1 MAQAAAKPP
10 AKAPTPEPRSLLSRI
25 LSIVFDV
32 RFISVLLQIV
42 LIGILLFV
50 AGLLG
55 GNFLNNA
62 DRLGDAQF
70 ICRDGSVAYRCAY
83 DFMNNEAGFDISDAP
98 LGYENTDPYWW
109 ALWNGIANTFRVGII
124 SVIAMTVVGTLTGI
138 ARLSDNWLVN
148 KIALAYVEITRN
160 TPILIQLLLFYF
172 SIVLA
177 LPDIREAIQPLGLPI
192 FLSNRGLSIP
202 WPQFMTS
209 ASTWVAFL
217 VLGVIQFQVTWMF
230 LGRRE
235 ERTGRSSNRLVWGL
249 AGFFLIAVIGWIIS
263 GSVADN
269 EGVLVANRSRIG
281 EFDDIERIMLQRAGL
296 NHPDD
301 FKLLSPEELDEVTLQ
316 ICALRESP
324 SEANFT
330 NKLRRL
336 NIPYKVSRLSSP
348 ARATADFV
356 EGDCE
361 MFVAQKSILAAE
373 LATLEDPGAHQIVP
387 LDETPIVMA
396 IPRFEGFNV
405 LGGFSMTGEYFALFL
420 GLTFFYAGGFAE
432 VVRAGILSVSK
443 GQSEAARALG
453 LSEGQRLQ
461 LIVLPQALQVIIPP
475 MISTY
480 LSLMKDTSLG
490 VALGFQEVYS
500 VGQVLINQSGRAMQ
514 IMLILMVVYLLIS
527 LFFSIILNWYNSRI
541 LIVER

>member
-1 MAQAAAKPP
+1 MAQATAKPP
-10 AKAPTPEPRSLLSRI
+10 AKTPNPDSRGPLSRA
-25 LSIVFDV
+25 LSLIFDV
-32 RFISVLLQIV
+32 RVIAVIMQ
-42 LIGILLFV
+42 ILLI
-50 AGLLG
+50 ALLFSG
-55 GNFLNNA
+55 ASILARNFLNNA

-138 ARLSDNWLVN
+138 ARLSNNWLVN

-172 SIVLA
+172 TIVLG

-192 FLSNRGLSIP
+192 YLSNRGMSLP

-209 ASTWVAFL
+209 ASTWIAFI
-217 VLGVIQFQVTWMF
+217 VLGIIQFQVTWMY

-235 ERTGRSSNRLVWGL
+235 ERTGRSSNRILWGL
-249 AGFFLIAVIGWIIS
+249 AGFFLIAILGWIVS
-263 GSVADN
+263 SNVADN

-281 EFDDIERIMLQRAGL
+281 ELDDIERIMLQRAGI
-296 NHPDD
+296 NHVDD
-301 FKLLSPEELDEVTLQ
+301 FDELSQERLDELALQ
-316 ICALRESP
+316 ICVLRDSS

-330 NKLRRL
+330 NKLRRE
-336 NIPYKVSRLSSP
+336 NIPYEVSRLSSP

-361 MFVAQKSILAAE
+361 MFVAPKSILAAE
-373 LATLEDPGAHQIVP
+373 LATLEDPGAHQIVSIP
-387 LDETPIVMA
+387 ETPVVMA

-514 IMLILMVVYLLIS
+514 IMLVLMIVYLLIS
-527 LFFSIILNWYNSRI
+527 IFFSLILNWYNSRI

>member
-1 MAQAAAKPP
+1 MAQATAKPP
-10 AKAPTPEPRSLLSRI
+10 AKTPNPDSRGPLSRA
-25 LSIVFDV
+25 LSLIFDV
-32 RFISVLLQIV
+32 RVIAVIMQ
-42 LIGILLFV
+42 ILLI
-50 AGLLG
+50 ALLFSG
-55 GNFLNNA
+55 ASILARNFLNNA

-138 ARLSDNWLVN
+138 ARLSNNWLVN

-172 SIVLA
+172 TIVLG

-192 FLSNRGLSIP
+192 YLSNRGMSLP

-209 ASTWVAFL
+209 ASTWIAFI
-217 VLGVIQFQVTWMF
+217 VLGIIQFQVTWMY

-235 ERTGRSSNRLVWGL
+235 ERTGRSSNRILWGL
-249 AGFFLIAVIGWIIS
+249 AGFFLIAILGWIVS
-263 GSVADN
+263 SNVADN

-281 EFDDIERIMLQRAGL
+281 ELDDIERIMLQRAGI
-296 NHPDD
+296 NHVDD
-301 FKLLSPEELDEVTLQ
+301 FDELSQERLDELALQ
-316 ICALRESP
+316 ICVLRDSS

-330 NKLRRL
+330 NKLRRE
-336 NIPYKVSRLSSP
+336 NIPYEVSRLSSP

-361 MFVAQKSILAAE
+361 MFVAPKSILAAE

-387 LDETPIVMA
+387 LPETPVVMA

-514 IMLILMVVYLLIS
+514 IMLVLMIVYLLIS
-527 LFFSIILNWYNSRI
+527 IFFSLILNWYNSRI

>member
-1 MAQAAAKPP
+1 MSRAL
-10 AKAPTPEPRSLLSRI
+10 SLI
-25 LSIVFDV
+25 FDV
-32 RFISVLLQIV
+32 RVIAVIMQ
-42 LIGILLFV
+42 ILLI
-50 AGLLG
+50 ALLFSG
-55 GNFLNNA
+55 ASILARNFLNNA

-138 ARLSDNWLVN
+138 ARLSNNWLVN

-172 SIVLA
+172 TIVLG

-192 FLSNRGLSIP
+192 YLSNRGMSLP

-209 ASTWVAFL
+209 ASTWIAFI
-217 VLGVIQFQVTWMF
+217 VLGIIQFQVTWMY

-235 ERTGRSSNRLVWGL
+235 ERTGRSSNRILWGL
-249 AGFFLIAVIGWIIS
+249 AGFFLIAILGWIVS
-263 GSVADN
+263 SNVADN

-281 EFDDIERIMLQRAGL
+281 ELDDIERIMLQRAGI
-296 NHPDD
+296 NHVDD
-301 FKLLSPEELDEVTLQ
+301 FDELSQERLDELALQ
-316 ICALRESP
+316 ICVLRDSS

-330 NKLRRL
+330 NKLRRE
-336 NIPYKVSRLSSP
+336 NIPYEVSRLSSP

-361 MFVAQKSILAAE
+361 MFVAPKSILAAE
-373 LATLEDPGAHQIVP
+373 LATLEDPGAHQIVSIP
-387 LDETPIVMA
+387 ETPVVMA

-514 IMLILMVVYLLIS
+514 IMLVLMIVYLLIS
-527 LFFSIILNWYNSRI
+527 IFFSLILNWYNSRI